1 MLLSDFLTKLNAQP
15 ETIEFTDT
23 MAVIE
28 ENYDFSETAFTNGQQ
43 SNAAGENSGSC
54 KIFSFAQLNGLTEQ
68 QTLACFGIYYR
79 NDVLGNPDAS
89 DHQNIR
95 QFMINGWSGIRFDS
109 APLVSK

>member
-1 MLLSDFLTKLNAQP
+1 MLLSDFLTKLNTQP

-28 ENYDFSETAFTNGQQ
+28 VNYTFSETAFTNGQQ

-95 QFMINGWSGIRFDS
+95 QFMINGWSGISFDS

>member
-1 MLLSDFLTKLNAQP
+1 MLLSDFLTKLKTQP

-28 ENYDFSETAFTNGQQ
+28 ANYAFSEIAFTNGQQ

-95 QFMINGWSGIRFDS
+95 QFMINGWSGISFDS

>member
-1 MLLSDFLTKLNAQP
+1 MLLSDFLTKLNTQP
-15 ETIEFTDT
+15 ETIEFADT

-28 ENYDFSETAFTNGQQ
+28 ANYTFSETAFTNGQQ
-43 SNAAGENSGSC
+43 NNAAGENSGSC

>member
-28 ENYDFSETAFTNGQQ
+28 ENYDFSETAFANGQQ

-68 QTLACFGIYYR
+68 QTLASFGIYYR

>member
-1 MLLSDFLTKLNAQP
+1 MLLSDFLTKLNTQP

-28 ENYDFSETAFTNGQQ
+28 ANYTFSETAFTNGQQ
-43 SNAAGENSGSC
+43 NNAAGENSGSC

-109 APLVSK
+109 APLVNK

>member
-1 MLLSDFLTKLNAQP
+1 MLLSDFLTKLNTQP

-28 ENYDFSETAFTNGQQ
+28 ANYTFSETAFTNGQQ

-95 QFMINGWSGIRFDS
+95 QFMINGWSGIRFYS

>member
-1 MLLSDFLTKLNAQP
+1 MLLSDFLTKLNTQP

-28 ENYDFSETAFTNGQQ
+28 ANYTFSETAFTNGQQ
-43 SNAAGENSGSC
+43 SNGAGENSGSC

-79 NDVLGNPDAS
+79 HDVLGNPDAS

>member
-1 MLLSDFLTKLNAQP
+1 MLVSDFLTKLNTQP
-15 ETIEFTDT
+15 EKIEFTDT

-43 SNAAGENSGSC
+43 TNATGENSGSC